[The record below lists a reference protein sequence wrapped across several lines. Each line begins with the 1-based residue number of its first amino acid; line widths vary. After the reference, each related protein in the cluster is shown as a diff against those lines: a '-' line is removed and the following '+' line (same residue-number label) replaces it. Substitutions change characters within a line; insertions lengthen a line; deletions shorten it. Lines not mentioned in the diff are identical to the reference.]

1 MKIYDTHI
9 HAEGADPNPSKLIE
23 DMEKAGVYGGAV
35 FSVRPTE
42 SYGSC
47 KMDYKERLENVLGWT
62 KGYEGRLFPVLWI
75 HPREKNLDEKIRD
88 AASRG
93 IAAFKMICDDYYVY
107 DDISMKT
114 IECIAQI
121 GKPVIFHSG
130 ILWLGKAVS
139 ANYNRPAN
147 WEILLTIPNLR
158 FSMAHCSWPWYD
170 ECIALYGRLMAAYRN
185 DPKGASE
192 MFFDLT
198 PGTPVIYREDL
209 MTKLFNC
216 NYDVPHN
223 IMFGTDSLAE
233 DYCPEGNKLWID
245 IDNKIYDKLGITEE
259 IKNLI
264 YCDNFLRFIG
274 VKESTRPHRPGWHI
288 SDGIN

>member
-1 MKIYDTHI
+1 MKIYDMHI
-9 HAEGADPNPSKLIE
+9 HANGGSPNPSKLIE
-23 DMEKAGVYGGAV
+23 NMEEAGVYGGAI

-42 SYGSC
+42 AYGPC
-47 KMDYKERLENVLGWT
+47 KMDYEERLENLLGWT

-93 IAAFKMICDDYYVY
+93 IVAFKMICDDYNVY
-107 DDISMKT
+107 DDISMKA
-114 IECIAQI
+114 IESIEKT
-121 GKPVIFHSG
+121 GKPVFFHSG
-130 ILWLGKAVS
+130 ILWSGKAVA
-139 ANYNRPAN
+139 ANHNRPAN
-147 WEILLTIPNLR
+147 WEILLNVPNFR

-170 ECIALYGRLMAAYRN
+170 ECIALYGRLMAAYRIY
-185 DPKGASE
+185 PKDAPE

-198 PGTPVIYREDL
+198 PGTPEVYREDL
-209 MTKLFNC
+209 MTKLFNS

-223 IMFGTDSLAE
+223 IMFGTDMLAD
-233 DYCPEGNKLWID
+233 DYDAQGAKHWID
-245 IDNKIYDKLGITEE
+245 IDNKIYDKLGVTEE

-274 VKESTRPHRPGWHI
+274 VKESTHTRRSGWHI